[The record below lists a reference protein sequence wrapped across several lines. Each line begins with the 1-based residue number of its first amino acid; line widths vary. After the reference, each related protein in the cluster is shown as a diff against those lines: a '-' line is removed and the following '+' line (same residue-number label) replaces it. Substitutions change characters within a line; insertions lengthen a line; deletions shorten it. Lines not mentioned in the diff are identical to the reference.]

1 MTSVEARIDID
12 QGGDW
17 ATQIYVT
24 DSENHP
30 MLVVG
35 PMRMEIR
42 NEVGGVAVTLQTDE
56 TSEDQSGDVDNQSIS
71 YNTESGLIQLYL
83 SAKQTALMAPGQYS
97 YDLFIHFSDPI
108 MNKVR
113 KRKLIGGTVSV
124 TGRVTQN
131 V

>member
-83 SAKQTALMAPGQYS
+83 SAEQTALMAPGQYS